1 MDSNPRRILFLD
13 VLVAG
18 NVPRVLVGNGR
29 VGEVPDVLDFAVHI
43 HAALLQGV
51 NSHFN
56 QHRSKDARGALGNHQ
71 RTGVRGDVRVPGAD
85 VDASILSF
93 LELLVQTG
101 RVNGRDADRVHTLV
115 NRLLDQFQLGGHVS
129 GRCADVVNGQTPLLS
144 VLLGAVVRS
153 LEERVA
159 GYLRDE
165 GNGHAV
171 NRALA
176 LSKSR
181 GAQRQSHAQHEDH
194 RQDLFHDWVP
204 PTFFY
209 LSQGMLDCVP

>member
-18 NVPRVLVGNGR
+18 NVPGVLVGNGR
-29 VGEVPDVLDFAVHI
+29 VGEVPDVLDFAVHV

-85 VDASILSF
+85 VDAGILSF
-93 LELLVQTG
+93 LELLVQ
-101 RVNGRDADRVHTLV
+101 TLV

-129 GRCADVVNGQTPLLS
+129 GRCADVVNGQTPFLS

-181 GAQRQSHAQHEDH
+181 RAQRQSHAQHEDH